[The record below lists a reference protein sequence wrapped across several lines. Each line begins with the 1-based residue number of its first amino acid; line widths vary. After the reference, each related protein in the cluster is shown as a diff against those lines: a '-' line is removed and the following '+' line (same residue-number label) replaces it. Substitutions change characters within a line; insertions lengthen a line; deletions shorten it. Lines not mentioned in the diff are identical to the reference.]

1 MNEVNLIICY
11 TEEVNMPKTD
21 DQSPESTISSTMFD
35 LRGKQSVRAT
45 FKLSQKA
52 IDSIGLVAIH
62 LGIKQKSLFD
72 HIIDDLDA
80 LDTLAKTIKIRQFQK
95 IQRKQ
100 KTYVLS
106 RKTIEALEAISQ
118 AYDTPR
124 DALVEYSVKK
134 LESIIKA
141 EKSRHK
147 ERKILQKNIIAHF
160 DQGRMLY
167 KKAMNLLGENDPFCR
182 RMEKAVFACQKTQ
195 EDLSDF
201 IKKSEILEDF

>member
-1 MNEVNLIICY
+1 MSKIEDQNL
-11 TEEVNMPKTD
+11 KA
-21 DQSPESTISSTMFD
+21 TMFD

-72 HIIDDLDA
+72 HIIDDFDA
-80 LDTLAKTIKIRQFQK
+80 LDTLAQEIQIRQFKK
-95 IQRKQ
+95 IPRRQ

-106 RKTIEALEAISQ
+106 RRTIEALEAISQ
-118 AYDTPR
+118 TYDTPR

-141 EKSRHK
+141 EKARHK
-147 ERKILQKNIIAHF
+147 N
-160 DQGRMLY
+160 
-167 KKAMNLLGENDPFCR
+167 C
-182 RMEKAVFACQKTQ
+182 CC
-195 EDLSDF
+195 
-201 IKKSEILEDF
+201 